1 MSGPI
6 SSIEKH
12 SEKFVIFRPGFV
24 ERKIVIRKLSE
35 FFSAESADIERLLP
49 SGGFD
54 LVRSK
59 GIDLKL

>member
-1 MSGPI
+1 MI
-6 SSIEKH
+6 L
-12 SEKFVIFRPGFV
+12 RPGFT

-35 FFSAESADIERLLP
+35 AFSAESTDIEKLLP

-59 GIDLKL
+59 GIELTL